1 MKALNEGMPDT
12 FEDELFEWPEDVD
25 PKYREIFDKLKKKE
39 QRLNELSETLAKKD
53 GELAVRAKEG
63 APSKR
68 LTI

>member
-39 QRLNELSETLAKKD
+39 
-53 GELAVRAKEG
+53 
-63 APSKR
+63 
-68 LTI
+68 